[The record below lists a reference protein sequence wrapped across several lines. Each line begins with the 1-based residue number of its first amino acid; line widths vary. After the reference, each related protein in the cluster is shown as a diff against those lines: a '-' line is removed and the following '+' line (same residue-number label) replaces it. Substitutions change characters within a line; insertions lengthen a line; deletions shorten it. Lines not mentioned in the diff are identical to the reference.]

1 MDETKRLKIDADEA
15 NRILESELVKRFFS
29 VARTQ
34 LVERIAASAS
44 GDSETIKDLALLLR
58 NIDAFKAFLTS
69 YVRNGEVIF
78 EREQR
83 QEKRQDI
90 ERKFGKRG
98 RRLTER

>member
-15 NRILESELVKRFFS
+15 SRILDSDLVKRFFT

-34 LVERIAASAS
+34 VIERITEVAS
-44 GDSETIKDLALLLR
+44 GDSDEIKELALLLK
-58 NIDAFKAFLTS
+58 NIDAFKSFLTS
-69 YVRNGEVIF
+69 YMRHGEVIF

-83 QEKRQDI
+83 DEKRNEI

>member
-1 MDETKRLKIDADEA
+1 MDEVKKLKIDADEA

-29 VARTQ
+29 TARTQ
-34 LVERIAASAS
+34 VVERIAASAT
-44 GDSETIKDLALLLR
+44 GDSETIRDLALLLR

-69 YVRNGEVIF
+69 FARNGEIIF

-83 QEKRQDI
+83 QEQRKEI